1 MLRPTQA
8 PQTLPCVCLGRVL
21 LINRP
26 SGWFIINFLTQVGD
40 KSMKKFLQQT
50 ALAAGLMAVGF
61 GVDAQTITLKVHH
74 FLGPQSIQHTT
85 MLGDW
90 CKNIAKDSNNRLKCD
105 IYPAM
110 QLGGTPVQLFDQTR
124 DGVVDVAWT
133 LQAYTAK
140 LQKLEVFELP
150 FMMTN
155 AEATSRAAWDYAQK
169 FAADDMKD
177 VKMLAVHVHGPG
189 NIYTKNKAVTT
200 MADLKGLKVRA
211 PTRQVNKMVAMMGAT
226 PVAMPV
232 PQVTEALSKG
242 VIDGA
247 VIPYEDAPGLKVQEL
262 TNFTAETDRS
272 YNALYTTVFVVPMN
286 KAKYESLPA
295 DLKAVIDK
303 NSGREFSAFMGK
315 TQAGQDV
322 PSKQVFVDAK
332 NQKITVIPKA
342 ELENWKK
349 ATDSLDDAW
358 VKEMTAKGMDGKAML
373 DGATALIKQYTK

>member
-1 MLRPTQA
+1 MK
-8 PQTLPCVCLGRVL
+8 
-21 LINRP
+21 
-26 SGWFIINFLTQVGD
+26 NFL
-40 KSMKKFLQQT
+40 KQT
-50 ALAAGLMAVGF
+50 AFAAGMLAMGL
-61 GVDAQTITLKVHH
+61 GVQAQTITLKVHH

-85 MLGDW
+85 MMGEW
-90 CKNIAKDSNNRLKCD
+90 CKNIARDSKDRLKCD
-105 IYPAM
+105 IFPAM
-110 QLGGTPVQLFDQTR
+110 QLGGTPVQLFDQAR

-155 AEATSRAAWDYAQK
+155 AEATSRAAWDYAEK

-189 NIYTKNKAVTT
+189 NIYTKSKAVTS

-211 PTRQVNKMVAMMGAT
+211 PTRQVNKMIAMMGAT

-247 VIPYEDAPGLKVQEL
+247 VIPYEVAPGLKVQEL

-286 KAKYESLPA
+286 KAKYDSLPA

-303 NSGREFSAFMGK
+303 NSGREYSAFLGK
-315 TQAGQDV
+315 TQSGQDA
-322 PSKQVFVDAK
+322 PSKKIFEAAA
-332 NQKITVIPKA
+332 NQKISIIPKT
-342 ELENWKK
+342 ELEKWKK
-349 ATDSLDDAW
+349 ATDPLDDAW

>member
-1 MLRPTQA
+1 MKALLKK
-8 PQTLPCVCLGRVL
+8 TLA
-21 LINRP
+21 
-26 SGWFIINFLTQVGD
+26 
-40 KSMKKFLQQT
+40 MT
-50 ALAAGLMAVGF
+50 ALAAAAAGAQ
-61 GVDAQTITLKVHH
+61 AQTVTLKVHH

-85 MLGDW
+85 MMGDW
-90 CKNIAKDSNNRLKCD
+90 CKNIARDSNNRLQCQ
-105 IYPAM
+105 IFPAM
-110 QLGGTPVQLFDQTR
+110 QLGGTPVQLYDQAR

-150 FMMTN
+150 FMMSN

-169 FAADDMKD
+169 FLQEETKD
-177 VKMLAVHVHGPG
+177 VKLLAVHVHGPG
-189 NIYTKNKAVTT
+189 NIYTKSKQVKT
-200 MADLKGLKVRA
+200 MADLRGLKVRA
-211 PTRQVNKMVAMMGAT
+211 PTRQVNKMIATMGAT

-247 VIPYEDAPGLKVQEL
+247 VIPYEVAPGLKVHEL

-303 NSGREFSAFMGK
+303 NSGREFSAFLGK
-315 TQAGQDV
+315 TQAGHDAV
-322 PSKQVFVDAK
+322 GKKIFAEAK
-332 NQKITVIPKA
+332 NQTVTVIPRA

-349 ATDSLDDAW
+349 ATDALDDAW
-358 VKEMTAKGMDGKAML
+358 IKEMTAKGLNGKEL
-373 DGATALIKQYTK
+373 FDTAVSLTKQYTK

>member
-1 MLRPTQA
+1 
-8 PQTLPCVCLGRVL
+8 
-21 LINRP
+21 
-26 SGWFIINFLTQVGD
+26 
-40 KSMKKFLQQT
+40 MKKLLKHT
-50 ALAAGLMAVGF
+50 ALTAGLLAVGF
-61 GVDAQTITLKVHH
+61 GVHAQTITLKVHH

-85 MLGDW
+85 MMGDW
-90 CKNIAKDSNNRLKCD
+90 CKNIARDSKDRLKCD
-105 IYPAM
+105 IFPAM
-110 QLGGTPVQLFDQTR
+110 QLGGTPVQLYEQAR
-124 DGVVDVAWT
+124 DGVIDVAWT
-133 LQAYTAK
+133 LQAYTPK
-140 LQKLEVFELP
+140 LSKLEVFELP

-169 FAADDMKD
+169 YAQDDFKD

-189 NIYTKNKAVTT
+189 NIYTKSKAVNT

-232 PQVTEALSKG
+232 PQVPEALSKG

-247 VIPYEDAPGLKVQEL
+247 VIPYEVAPGLKVNEL

-286 KAKYESLPA
+286 KAKYDSLPA

-303 NSGREFSAFMGK
+303 NSGREFSAFLGK

-322 PSKQVFVDAK
+322 PSKKVFEASA
-332 NQKITVIPKA
+332 NQKISVIPKA
-342 ELENWKK
+342 ELEKWKK
-349 ATDSLDDAW
+349 ATDALDDAW
-358 VKEMTAKGMDGKAML
+358 AAEMTGKGFDGKGML
-373 DGATALIKQYTK
+373 QTATDLIKQYTK